1 MKRQGV
7 GQGAKFCTLAL
18 STTVGLMRPLFDRLP
33 QNFHLPRFREHRS
46 VRGPENIAVRALAV
60 PLYQFHRQKSGKV
73 VLGGAAFAAKPSGKP
88 NIVVI
93 LVDDLGFYY
102 IGC

>member
-33 QNFHLPRFREHRS
+33 QNFHFSVFR
-46 VRGPENIAVRALAV
+46 N
-60 PLYQFHRQKSGKV
+60 SGFPV
-73 VLGGAAFAAKPSGKP
+73 TLIGA
-88 NIVVI
+88 
-93 LVDDLGFYY
+93 
-102 IGC
+102 